1 MQHPVLDGCDEGLGS
16 HDHPADHL
24 LYQVLL
30 VLKTT
35 SGLHPKN
42 FSTLALRV
50 VLQLIGNL
58 NECVALKLYADN
70 AEEAL
75 SAFCRC

>member
-1 MQHPVLDGCDEGLGS
+1 MDECDQRLSS

-24 LYQVLL
+24 LYQILL
-30 VLKTT
+30 VLKGT
-35 SGLHPKN
+35 SRLHSKD
-42 FSTLALRV
+42 FSTLDLRAMFR
-50 VLQLIGNL
+50 LTGDL
-58 NECVALKLYADN
+58 NECVPMKLYGDN